1 MRDKVNMTIDAELK
15 AEAKALGINM
25 SKVAEDA
32 IRQAAKVERNRR
44 WREENREALEAYAR
58 EVEENGLAFPEYRT
72 IKP

>member
-25 SKVAEDA
+25 SKVAEEA

-58 EVEENGLAFPEYRT
+58 EVEENGPTLAKYRT
-72 IKP
+72 F